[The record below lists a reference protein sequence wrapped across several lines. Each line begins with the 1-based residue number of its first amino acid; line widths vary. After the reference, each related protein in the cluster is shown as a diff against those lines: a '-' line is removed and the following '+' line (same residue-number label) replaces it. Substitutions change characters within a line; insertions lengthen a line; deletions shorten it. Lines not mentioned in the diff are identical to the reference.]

1 MTTRSILDLPGIRDL
16 HSRKLLFPFVVLLV
30 VAAVL
35 IHGAF
40 SPRVEESAEA
50 ATEPVP
56 VAPAFRPEF
65 EKTPLS
71 YTADYWLQVGEQWR
85 PHIVL
90 IGRDQAPAIVVAPRL
105 AVTSADVAD
114 DWIAEELA
122 RGIAARAVVE
132 AAAEEVAGAVP
143 GEEAGGEATN
153 EAANEVADEPGSDDL
168 VADESESLPEATEE
182 PPPYRLISVST
193 EHEIAVFELAA
204 PAIPA
209 PVANLTELQSGAHAA
224 ALSLTADASLRIT
237 PGVVVSAQVG
247 TDYPEQ
253 GSFVGETL
261 DVAIP
266 FPAETRV
273 AAIADLDGGLLG
285 VAFEGR
291 DGLHVIPAHKVRD
304 LARQASETPPCISI
318 ETQDLDEQVRTLL
331 GVTEGVFV
339 ERVNKEA
346 FFPAPSIQAGDII
359 SRWAGEPVPTRE
371 AFEQAYL
378 AQEPGSLARYV
389 VFRDGRRIRGAT
401 RVPDAR
407 CRPVALGIV
416 PFANLGLVMR
426 WDVTPPN
433 EATSGPVPG
442 WAVMSVTPGS
452 PAETAGLQR
461 DDRIVAVQGRGF
473 KPTEPRKGLEVIEED
488 SQPAVLTVWRE
499 GRLRLVAVLR
509 EPDAAAAPIEQ
520 AP

>member
-1 MTTRSILDLPGIRDL
+1 MTTRSILDLPGIREL

-35 IHGAF
+35 VHGAF
-40 SPRVEESAEA
+40 SPRVEQSAEA

-122 RGIAARAVVE
+122 RGIAARADVVE
-132 AAAEEVAGAVP
+132 AAGEGA
-143 GEEAGGEATN
+143 ASAAT
-153 EAANEVADEPGSDDL
+153 DEPVAESGSDDE
-168 VADESESLPEATEE
+168 VADESEELSEATEE
-182 PPPYRLISVST
+182 KPPYRLVSVST

-204 PAIPA
+204 PATPA
-209 PVANLTELQSGAHAA
+209 PVANLRELQSGAHAA
-224 ALSLTADASLRIT
+224 ALSLTPDESLRIT
-237 PGVVVSAQVG
+237 PGVVVSAQVA

-273 AAIADLDGGLLG
+273 AAISDLDGGLLG
-285 VAFEGR
+285 VAFEGKT
-291 DGLHVIPAHKVRD
+291 GLHVIPAHKVRD
-304 LARQASETPPCISI
+304 LARQASEMPPCISI
-318 ETQDLDEQVRTLL
+318 ETQDLDEQVRTIL
-331 GVTEGVFV
+331 GVSEGVFV
-339 ERVNKEA
+339 ERVNEEA
-346 FFPAPSIQAGDII
+346 FFPEPSIRAGDII
-359 SRWAGEPVPTRE
+359 SRWAGEPAPTRE

-378 AQEPGSLARYV
+378 AQEPGSLARYM
-389 VFRDGRRIRGAT
+389 VFRDGRRLRGAT

-407 CRPVALGIV
+407 CRPVSLGIV
-416 PFANLGLVMR
+416 PFANLGLVLR
-426 WDVTPPN
+426 WDVKPP
-433 EATSGPVPG
+433 TDGSVSGSVPG
-442 WAVMSVTPGS
+442 WVVMSVVPGS
-452 PAETAGLQR
+452 SAETAGLRR

-473 KPTEPRKGLEVIEED
+473 KPNEPRKVLEAIEED
-488 SQPAVLTVWRE
+488 SRPAVLTVSRG
-499 GRLRLVAVLR
+499 GRLQLVAVSR
-509 EPDAAAAPIEQ
+509 AP
-520 AP
+520 APASDE

>member
-1 MTTRSILDLPGIRDL
+1 MTTRSILDLPGIREL
-16 HSRKLLFPFVVLLV
+16 HSRRLLFPFVVLLV
-30 VAAVL
+30 VVAVL
-35 IHGAF
+35 FQGAF

-56 VAPAFRPEF
+56 TPSVFRPEF

-71 YTADYWLQVGEQWR
+71 YTADYWRQVGEQWR

-90 IGRDQAPAIVVAPRL
+90 IGRDQAPGIVVAPRL
-105 AVTSADVAD
+105 AVTSADIAD

-122 RGIAARAVVE
+122 RDIATRAVVE
-132 AAAEEVAGAVP
+132 AAAEEVAGEVP

-153 EAANEVADEPGSDDL
+153 ESADEPASDDPGSDETI
-168 VADESESLPEATEE
+168 VEESESPPEATEK

-193 EHEIAVFELAA
+193 EHEMAVFELAA

-209 PVANLTELQSGAHAA
+209 PVANLSELQSGAHAA
-224 ALSLTADASLRIT
+224 ALSLTPDASLRIT
-237 PGVVVSAQVG
+237 PGVVVSAQVA

-261 DVAIP
+261 DVSIP

-285 VAFEGR
+285 VVFEGK
-291 DGLHVIPAHKVRD
+291 DGLNVIPAHKVRD

-318 ETQDLDEQVRTLL
+318 ETQDLDEQVRAIL
-331 GVTEGVFV
+331 GVSEGVFV

-346 FFPAPSIQAGDII
+346 FFPTPSIQAGDIVF
-359 SRWAGEPVPTRE
+359 RWAGEQIPTRE

-378 AQEPGSLARYV
+378 AQEPGGLARYM
-389 VFRDGRRIRGAT
+389 VFREGRRIRGAT
-401 RVPDAR
+401 RVPDNR
-407 CRPVALGIV
+407 CRPVSLGIV
-416 PFANLGLVMR
+416 PFATLGLVLR

-433 EATSGPVPG
+433 GSASRPVPG
-442 WAVMSVTPGS
+442 WVVMSVVPGS
-452 PAETAGLQR
+452 PAEAAGLRR

-473 KPTEPRKGLEVIEED
+473 KPTEPRKVLEAIEQD
-488 SQPAVLTVWRE
+488 SRPAVLTVSRE
-499 GRLRLVAVLR
+499 GRLQLVSVLR
-509 EPDAAAAPIEQ
+509 EPAAASAE
-520 AP
+520 